1 MVYCRAREPRCNRR
15 LAAILAADIAG
26 YSRLMHEDEA
36 ATVRDLKAHQSVV
49 LPLIGRHGGRIID
62 TAGDGIMAEFPS
74 VIGATECAVE
84 IQTVMAERNE
94 AVPENRR
101 MRFRIGIN
109 LGDVIHDD
117 TRIYGDGINIAAR
130 LEALAEPGG
139 VLVSSTVYEQ
149 VRGKLP
155 LTFEDVGER
164 QVKNIEQPVR
174 IVSAPRFREHLGAR
188 GRARQA
194 PRHGGPPPLD
204 RVGPGGHCSSCS
216 LPEAPGGW
224 AARFIPGQR
233 ADGTE
238 APRLSIVVLPFSNL
252 SGDPSQDYFAD
263 GVTED
268 LTTDLS
274 RLAGSFVISRNTAFT
289 FKGKAVDARQ
299 IGRELGVR
307 YVLEGSVRRMGR
319 TVRVNAQLIDAGTGA
334 HLWAEQMDVD
344 QGTLATSQDNFGIA
358 SRLARTLSVE
368 LVNVEGRRAP
378 RANPDAVDLTMR
390 GWSIL
395 NAAPQQDDAKR
406 SVAVFEDALRID
418 PDNSQARVGLAHALT
433 LIHRNRWDPDRAQVL
448 ARADEAV
455 TRAIALSPNYAHAHY
470 VKAEVLAL
478 SGRFDAALATY
489 DRAIALDPNHA
500 AAYVAR
506 GRSLIAIGRAAET
519 VAPVEKA
526 IRLSPRDPDLFI
538 WYYVLCHAH
547 THLARD
553 AAAIEW
559 CLKSTATGKSFWG
572 AWTDLAS
579 AYAWRGQKAE
589 AAAAVAELL
598 KVRPGFTVE
607 QLAAGRIGVFRQ
619 SDVPQGVRADR
630 RGSTQGRIARGDDP
644 RRHDPVEDKRGAFS
658 RPSRSGHRSSIPSPV
673 RCGRGGTIKPV

>member
-1 MVYCRAREPRCNRR
+1 MQPPGASSGKRNGFPLGYGFGPNTTVCSPVRAQRHIMDEEPSTQRR
-15 LAAILAADIAG
+15 LAAIRAADIAG

-36 ATVRDLKAHQSVV
+36 ATVRDLKAHQSVI
-49 LPLIGRHGGRIID
+49 LPLIGRHGGRVID
-62 TAGDGIMAEFPS
+62 TAGDGILAEFPS

-84 IQTVMAERNE
+84 LQTVMAERNE
-94 AVPENRR
+94 RVPESRR
-101 MRFRIGIN
+101 MLFRIGIN
-109 LGDVIHDD
+109 LGDVIHDES
-117 TRIYGDGINIAAR
+117 RIYGDGINIAAR

-139 VLVSSTVYEQ
+139 VLVSSTVYDH

-155 LTFEDVGER
+155 LTFADAGER
-164 QVKNIEQPVR
+164 QLKNIEQPVR
-174 IVSAPRFREHLGAR
+174 TYRILIPGAASTLEAAPLSRTATAHRRRWIVLGLAALLVLLAAGGAWWINSRFF
-188 GRARQA
+188 Q
-194 PRHGGPPPLD
+194 
-204 RVGPGGHCSSCS
+204 
-216 LPEAPGGW
+216 
-224 AARFIPGQR
+224 GQR

-252 SGDPSQDYFAD
+252 SGDSSQDYFAD
-263 GVTED
+263 GITED

-289 FKGKAVDARQ
+289 LKGKAVDARQ
-299 IGRELGVR
+299 IGRELRVR

-358 SRLARTLSVE
+358 SRLAKTLSVE

-395 NAAPQQDDAKR
+395 NAALQQAEAKK
-406 SVAVFEDALRID
+406 SVTVFEDALRID
-418 PDNSQARVGLAHALT
+418 PDNSQASVGLAHALT
-433 LIHRNRWDPDRAQVL
+433 LIHRNRWDPEPARIL

-500 AAYVAR
+500 AAYVGR

-538 WYYVLCHAH
+538 WYYVLCHAY

-553 AAAIEW
+553 AQAIEW

-572 AWTDLAS
+572 AWTDLA
-579 AYAWRGQKAE
+579 
-589 AAAAVAELL
+589 
-598 KVRPGFTVE
+598 P
-607 QLAAGRIGVFRQ
+607 
-619 SDVPQGVRADR
+619 
-630 RGSTQGRIARGDDP
+630 
-644 RRHDPVEDKRGAFS
+644 
-658 RPSRSGHRSSIPSPV
+658 
-673 RCGRGGTIKPV
+673 

>member
-1 MVYCRAREPRCNRR
+1 MKRR

-26 YSRLMHEDEA
+26 YSRLMHADEA
-36 ATVRDLKAHQSVV
+36 ATVRDLKGHQSVV

-94 AVPENRR
+94 GVPESRR

-109 LGDVIHDD
+109 LGDVIHDE

-139 VLVSSTVYEQ
+139 VLVSNTVYDQ

-164 QVKNIEQPVR
+164 QVKNIEQPVWVYR
-174 IVSAPRFREHLGAR
+174 VHIPGTSSSGAAPPVRRSAMARRGRWMVWGVAAVLVLLGAA
-188 GRARQA
+188 GAWWT
-194 PRHGGPPPLD
+194 G
-204 RVGPGGHCSSCS
+204 
-216 LPEAPGGW
+216 
-224 AARFIPGQR
+224 ARFFSGHR
-233 ADGTE
+233 ADSTE
-238 APRLSIVVLPFSNL
+238 APRLSIVVLPFGNL

-263 GVTED
+263 GITED

-344 QGTLATSQDNFGIA
+344 QGTLASSQDNFGIA
-358 SRLARTLSVE
+358 SRLARMLSVE

-378 RANPDAVDLTMR
+378 RANPDAMDFTMR

-406 SVAVFEDALRID
+406 SVTVFEDALRID

-433 LIHRNRWDPDRAQVL
+433 LIHRNRWDPDRAGVL

-489 DRAIALDPNHA
+489 DRAIALDPNLA

-538 WYYVLCHAH
+538 WYYVLCHAY

-553 AAAIEW
+553 APAIEW

-598 KVRPGFTVE
+598 KVRPGFTVQ
-607 QLAAGRIGVFRQ
+607 QLAQDGAEYSDNPTFRKEFERIIEGARKAGLPE
-619 SDVPQGVRADR
+619 S
-630 RGSTQGRIARGDDP
+630 
-644 RRHDPVEDKRGAFS
+644 
-658 RPSRSGHRSSIPSPV
+658 
-673 RCGRGGTIKPV
+673 

>member
-1 MVYCRAREPRCNRR
+1 MQHYELLMGAESPMNRR

-36 ATVRDLKAHQSVV
+36 ATVRDLKAHQSVI
-49 LPLIGRHGGRIID
+49 LPFIGRHGGRIID
-62 TAGDGIMAEFPS
+62 TAGDGILAEFPS
-74 VIGATECAVE
+74 VIAATECAVQ
-84 IQTVMAERNE
+84 IQAVMAERNE
-94 AVPENRR
+94 GVPEHRR

-117 TRIYGDGINIAAR
+117 ARIYGDGINIAAR
-130 LEALAEPGG
+130 LETLAEPGG
-139 VLVSSTVYEQ
+139 VLVSSTVYDH

-164 QVKNIEQPVR
+164 QLKNIDQPVR
-174 IVSAPRFREHLGAR
+174 TYRVHLPGASATAPAALVGRTALADRRRWLVPGVAAALLVLLAAGGAWWMSPRF
-188 GRARQA
+188 
-194 PRHGGPPPLD
+194 
-204 RVGPGGHCSSCS
+204 
-216 LPEAPGGW
+216 
-224 AARFIPGQR
+224 FPGQR
-233 ADGTE
+233 ADGTQ
-238 APRLSIVVLPFSNL
+238 APRLSIVVLPFTNL

-289 FKGKAVDARQ
+289 LKGKAVDARQ

-307 YVLEGSVRRMGR
+307 YVLEGSVRRTGG
-319 TVRVNAQLIDAGTGA
+319 TVRVNAQLIDAGSGA

-344 QGTLATSQDNFGIA
+344 QRTLTTSQDNFGIA

-395 NAAPQQDDAKR
+395 NAAPQRDDAR
-406 SVAVFEDALRID
+406 RAVTVFEDALRID

-433 LIHRNRWDPDRAQVL
+433 LIHRNRWDPDRDVIL

-455 TRAIALSPNYAHAHY
+455 TRAIDLSPNYAHAHY

-478 SGRFDAALATY
+478 SKRFDAALATY

-500 AAYVAR
+500 AAHVAR
-506 GRSLIAIGRAAET
+506 GRSLIGMGRAAET
-519 VAPVEKA
+519 IAPVEKA

-553 AAAIEW
+553 AQAIEW
-559 CLKSTATGKSFWG
+559 CLKSTATGKPYWG

-607 QLAAGRIGVFRQ
+607 QLAQDGSGYSDHPTFRKEFERIVEGARKAGLPER
-619 SDVPQGVRADR
+619 
-630 RGSTQGRIARGDDP
+630 
-644 RRHDPVEDKRGAFS
+644 
-658 RPSRSGHRSSIPSPV
+658 
-673 RCGRGGTIKPV
+673 

>member
-1 MVYCRAREPRCNRR
+1 MNEQPSIQRR

-36 ATVRDLKAHQSVV
+36 ATVRDLKSHQSVI
-49 LPLIGRHGGRIID
+49 LPLVGRHGGRIID
-62 TAGDGIMAEFPS
+62 TAGDGLMAEFPS
-74 VIGATECAVE
+74 VIGATACAVE
-84 IQTVMAERNE
+84 IQTVLAQRNE
-94 AVPENRR
+94 GVADSRR
-101 MRFRIGIN
+101 MLFRIGIT
-109 LGDVIHDD
+109 LGDVIHDE

-139 VLVSSTVYEQ
+139 VLVSNTVYDQ

-155 LTFEDVGER
+155 LTFEDLGER

-174 IVSAPRFREHLGAR
+174 IYRLAIPATSSTAVSTRVRRPAITDRRRGILWGLAAFLILLGVAGAWWTGSRFFPRQGA
-188 GRARQA
+188 G
-194 PRHGGPPPLD
+194 
-204 RVGPGGHCSSCS
+204 S
-216 LPEAPGGW
+216 
-224 AARFIPGQR
+224 
-233 ADGTE
+233 TE
-238 APRLSIVVLPFSNL
+238 APRLSIVVLPFTNL

-263 GVTED
+263 GITED

-289 FKGKAVDARQ
+289 LKGKAVDARQ
-299 IGRELGVR
+299 IGRELKVR

-319 TVRVNAQLIDAGTGA
+319 TIRVNAQLIDAGTGA

-358 SRLARTLSVE
+358 SRLAKTLSVE

-378 RANPDAVDLTMR
+378 QANPDAVDLTMR

-395 NAAPQQDDAKR
+395 NGGPGQDDVKR
-406 SVAVFEDALRID
+406 SVAMFEDALRID
-418 PDNSQARVGLAHALT
+418 PDNSQARVGLAQAFT
-433 LIHRNRWDPDRAQVL
+433 LVHRNRWDPERDRIL

-478 SGRFDAALATY
+478 SRRFDAALATY

-500 AAYVAR
+500 AAYVSR
-506 GRSLIAIGRAAET
+506 GRALIAIGRAAEAM
-519 VAPVEKA
+519 APVEKA

-572 AWTDLAS
+572 AWTDLAA

-589 AAAAVAELL
+589 AATAVAELL

-607 QLAAGRIGVFRQ
+607 TLAQDGAQYSDNPTFRKEFERIIEGARKAGLPER
-619 SDVPQGVRADR
+619 
-630 RGSTQGRIARGDDP
+630 
-644 RRHDPVEDKRGAFS
+644 
-658 RPSRSGHRSSIPSPV
+658 
-673 RCGRGGTIKPV
+673 

>member
-1 MVYCRAREPRCNRR
+1 MAEESLINRR

-36 ATVRDLKAHQSVV
+36 ATVRDLKAHQSVI

-62 TAGDGIMAEFPS
+62 TAGDGILAEFPS
-74 VIGATECAVE
+74 VIAATECAVQ
-84 IQTVMAERNE
+84 IQSVMAERNE
-94 AVPENRR
+94 GVPEHRR

-117 TRIYGDGINIAAR
+117 ARIYGDGINIAAR

-139 VLVSSTVYEQ
+139 VLVSSTVHDH

-155 LTFEDVGER
+155 ITFADAGER
-164 QVKNIEQPVR
+164 QLKNIEQPVR
-174 IVSAPRFREHLGAR
+174 TYRVLIPGAAFTPGAAPLGRTTTADRRRWVVPGVAAALLVLLAAAGAWWMGPRFL
-188 GRARQA
+188 
-194 PRHGGPPPLD
+194 
-204 RVGPGGHCSSCS
+204 PG
-216 LPEAPGGW
+216 L
-224 AARFIPGQR
+224 R

-252 SGDPSQDYFAD
+252 SGDASQDYLAD

-299 IGRELGVR
+299 VGRELGVR
-307 YVLEGSVRRMGR
+307 YLLEGSVRRTGR

-344 QGTLATSQDNFGIA
+344 QGTLTTSQDNFGIA

-395 NAAPQQDDAKR
+395 NAAPQQEDAKR
-406 SVAVFEDALRID
+406 SVTVFEDALRID
-418 PDNSQARVGLAHALT
+418 PDSSQARVGLAHALT
-433 LIHRNRWDPDRAQVL
+433 LIHRNRWDPDRADVL
-448 ARADEAV
+448 ARADESV
-455 TRAIALSPNYAHAHY
+455 TRAIALSPNYAQAHY

-506 GRSLIAIGRAAET
+506 GRALIAIGRAADAM
-519 VAPVEKA
+519 APVEKA

-589 AAAAVAELL
+589 ATAAVAELL
-598 KVRPGFTVE
+598 KVRPGFTVQ
-607 QLAAGRIGVFRQ
+607 QLAQDGAGYSDNPTFRKEFERIVEG
-619 SDVPQGVRADR
+619 
-630 RGSTQGRIARGDDP
+630 ARKAGLP
-644 RRHDPVEDKRGAFS
+644 EG
-658 RPSRSGHRSSIPSPV
+658 
-673 RCGRGGTIKPV
+673 